1 MSKQSTSLNAVNGG
15 MITGFAVLVVFCF
28 EGYNIVYTVT
38 VVITGNK
45 FSPET
50 VRSNISLCLSLSLS
64 LSLTHTHT
72 HTHTYI
78 YTLHN
83 VFGMIMSL

>member
-1 MSKQSTSLNAVNGG
+1 VSKQSTSLNAVNGG

-28 EGYNIVYTVT
+28 EGDNIVYMLT

-50 VRSNISLCLSLSLS
+50 V
-64 LSLTHTHT
+64 
-72 HTHTYI
+72 
-78 YTLHN
+78 
-83 VFGMIMSL
+83 